1 MKKIIFP
8 ALFALLYIAMSK
20 LLTFEI
26 GVFIALGGITATLC
40 EIENKIN
47 K

>member
-1 MKKIIFP
+1 MKKIIYP

-20 LLTFEI
+20 LLTFET
-26 GVFIALGGITATLC
+26 GVFIALGSITATLC
-40 EIENKIN
+40 EIESKIN